1 MSEFGPLFTYL
12 APQRDGKVSLH
23 KLEMEEITICDL
35 PKAFQ
40 AVVAVSDLQG
50 AVILDPRTGIMETEG
65 LFDSSREVLEAVV
78 QDLGVQLRPMGVM
91 LPIYLTRW
99 LESRGISVSQTLVLI
114 AGDLCGVLKRGASCN
129 VRPVWDAFA
138 HYFPHVVGITGNH
151 DLLDEPPAGT
161 WLLDGEVLEL
171 RGLKIGGIS
180 GVVGR
185 KDRNPRN
192 RDARTYRRVLK
203 EVLSQRPHML
213 LLHPCPEVQ
222 PPLWLG
228 DAMIAEVLLQYPHSL
243 HVVCG
248 HVEWPSSHARLG
260 HHSVWNADHRV
271 ILFRLDEGEVCS

>member
-1 MSEFGPLFTYL
+1 MREFGSLFAYL

-23 KLEMEEITICDL
+23 RLEMEEITISDL

-50 AVILDPRTGIMETEG
+50 AVILDPRTGIIETEG
-65 LFDSSREVLEAVV
+65 LFDPSREVLESVV
-78 QDLGVQLRPMGVM
+78 RDLGVLLEPMGVV

-99 LESRGISVSQTLVLI
+99 LESREISVSQTLVLL
-114 AGDLCGVLKRGASCN
+114 AGDLCGVLEWGATCD
-129 VRPVWDAFA
+129 VRRVWEAFA
-138 HYFPHVVGITGNH
+138 HHFPYVVGITGNH
-151 DLLDEPPAGT
+151 DLLDEPPTGT

-171 RGLKIGGIS
+171 KGLKIGGIS

-192 RDARTYRRVLK
+192 RDAPTFRKVLEK
-203 EVLSQRPHML
+203 ILSKRPHVL
-213 LLHPCPEVQ
+213 LLHPCPEVK
-222 PPLWLG
+222 PLWLG
-228 DAMIAEVLLQYPHSL
+228 DAMIAEVLQQYPHGL

-260 HHSVWNADHRV
+260 PHSVWNVDHRV
-271 ILFRLDEGEVCS
+271 ILFRLDEEGGRS